1 VLSKINDFMEA
12 AMAHM
17 FGRLSVSDYDTFRGV
32 FDSHEDMRQAAGV
45 TGKTVYR
52 SVDDPNEITVRLDF
66 PTAQGAKTFASSD
79 GLKAAMQEAGLQGSP
94 TIWFVDAT

>member
-1 VLSKINDFMEA
+1 
-12 AMAHM
+12 MAHM
-17 FGRLSVSDYDTFRGV
+17 FGRLSVNDYDTFRGV

-66 PTAQGAKTFASSD
+66 SGTDAAKAFASSD
-79 GLKAAMQEAGLQGSP
+79 SLKAAMQEAGVQGPP